1 MSIREK
7 ALKEILR
14 KKLDAEI
21 IAEKNINEALKD
33 EDIKLLFVK
42 CKRLIVDIA
51 KKEVD
56 GNRADD
62 LREDY
67 NATRD
72 VLAKLLRSRNIDKST
87 LSPKYSC
94 VKCKDTGMIRG
105 VDCDCLKSAINN
117 EIIKL
122 SGIDI
127 SNFATFDDNF
137 DVFEDGD
144 TIKTIYDKM
153 KKFIDEIDKTQVDVV
168 VIMGGTG
175 VGKTHLI
182 ECMTTYALGKNKLIK
197 YASAFNFNQ
206 DMLKYHCAK
215 LEEKEEILSPYLN
228 SEILFIDDL
237 GTENKINKVT
247 NEYLYLVINERM
259 ASHKKIVITTNLD
272 FAQIQD
278 VYGERIFSRLVHKK
292 HSLKINFV
300 GKDLRVRNKK

>member
-72 VLAKLLRSRNIDKST
+72 VLAKLLKSRNIDKST

-94 VKCKDTGMIRG
+94 VKCKDTGMLETGERCQCFG
-105 VDCDCLKSAINN
+105 
-117 EIIKL
+117 EITKEKIKQ
-122 SGIDI
+122 
-127 SNFATFDDNF
+127 
-137 DVFEDGD
+137 
-144 TIKTIYDKM
+144 TIK
-153 KKFIDEIDKTQVDVV
+153 QRPQQ
-168 VIMGGTG
+168 
-175 VGKTHLI
+175 
-182 ECMTTYALGKNKLIK
+182 
-197 YASAFNFNQ
+197 SQ
-206 DMLKYHCAK
+206 
-215 LEEKEEILSPYLN
+215 
-228 SEILFIDDL
+228 
-237 GTENKINKVT
+237 
-247 NEYLYLVINERM
+247 
-259 ASHKKIVITTNLD
+259 
-272 FAQIQD
+272 
-278 VYGERIFSRLVHKK
+278 
-292 HSLKINFV
+292 
-300 GKDLRVRNKK
+300 